1 MVKVLMFNRPE
12 MVEFVEKDSG
22 EVLYGI
28 GFGDRI
34 ICGCCG
40 EIFALNE
47 VEITRL
53 IPWIDITETIEEWS

>member
-22 EVLYGI
+22 EVLCGI
-28 GFGDRI
+28 GLGDGI

-40 EIFALNE
+40 EIFALSE
-47 VEITRL
+47 VEIIRL
-53 IPWIDITETIEEWS
+53 IPWIDITETIEEWG

>member
-28 GFGDRI
+28 GFGDGI

-47 VEITRL
+47 GEITRL
-53 IPWIDITETIEEWS
+53 IPWIDITETIEELG